1 MLRRIELFRQAR
13 RRRRLARAAGWN
25 HDFWSWVVVAVVVAA
40 VWWEVTSGRQAV
52 FLGGSWGGVV
62 GTKSQRGERA
72 WGISWAVGVEP

>member
-1 MLRRIELFRQAR
+1 M
-13 RRRRLARAAGWN
+13 
-25 HDFWSWVVVAVVVAA
+25 VAVVVAA